1 MTVLFIVF
9 FTGKK
14 RIRAWLAPRQD
25 SPETTMNTQQTLST
39 LSLVE
44 LKQLAKGRRIK
55 QYYILKRHQ
64 LIQLLSMPDLP
75 DAYKIEKL
83 TIHQLRDMAK
93 EKNVRGFWSLH
104 RDELVRLLFP
114 EYQER
119 QPGETPAYKDE
130 KNESHA
136 DEHNDPQKDDPQ

>member
-1 MTVLFIVF
+1 
-9 FTGKK
+9 
-14 RIRAWLAPRQD
+14 
-25 SPETTMNTQQTLST
+25 MNSQQTLST

-64 LIQLLSMPDLP
+64 LIQLLSLSELP
-75 DAYKIEKL
+75 EAYKIEKL
-83 TIHQLRDMAK
+83 TIHELRDMAK
-93 EKNVRGFWSLH
+93 EKHVRGFWSLH

-119 QPGETPAYKDE
+119 QPGETPTHKNE